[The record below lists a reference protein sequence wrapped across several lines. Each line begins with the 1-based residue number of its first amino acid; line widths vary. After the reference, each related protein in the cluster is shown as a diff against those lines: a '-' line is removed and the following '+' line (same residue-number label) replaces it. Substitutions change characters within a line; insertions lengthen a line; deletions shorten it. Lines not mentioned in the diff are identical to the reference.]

1 MPQRVV
7 PKAPHLPGRA
17 TQSDAAAANWHVA
30 PGHQTGAVTPPV
42 YLLRLSPVP
51 GQPWDRDGDQNSR
64 AGGERKRR
72 KSSGKKDIVSP
83 APTVVR

>member
-17 TQSDAAAANWHVA
+17 TQSDAADWHVA
-30 PGHQTGAVTPPV
+30 PGHQTGAVTLPV

-51 GQPWDRDGDQNSR
+51 GRPWDRDGDQNSR
-64 AGGERKRR
+64 AGRERKRR
-72 KSSGKKDIVSP
+72 VGRKIASP
-83 APTVVR
+83 TLTVVR